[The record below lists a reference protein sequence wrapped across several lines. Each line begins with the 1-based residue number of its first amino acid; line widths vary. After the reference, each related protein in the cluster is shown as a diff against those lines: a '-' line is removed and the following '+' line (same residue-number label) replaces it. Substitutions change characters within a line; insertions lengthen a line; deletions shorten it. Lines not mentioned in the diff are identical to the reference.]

1 MFDRLGLTLKVLREM
16 SGMSQAALAQKAR
29 LGKSQLSK
37 YESGREL
44 PKLDSLARLLEA
56 LDTTALQLFYVHDLL
71 EKARDPGDGT
81 AAALLRQHAGG
92 PLFAAEEASR
102 YRHLFNE
109 FLGLFE
115 AAVRARVLDAVPG
128 RSAGA

>member
-1 MFDRLGLTLKVLREM
+1 MFERLGLTLKVLREL

-44 PKLDSLARLLEA
+44 PKLDSLGRILAA
-56 LDTTALQLFYVHDLL
+56 LDATPLQLFYLHDLL
-71 EKARDPGDGT
+71 EKASDPRVGA
-81 AAALLRQHAGG
+81 AAALLRQHAAG
-92 PLFAAEEASR
+92 PLFGTDEASR
-102 YRHLFNE
+102 YRHLFGE

-115 AAVRARVLDAVPG
+115 AAVRARVLEDGPVRRA
-128 RSAGA
+128 

>member
-16 SGMSQAALAQKAR
+16 SGQSQAALAQKAR

-44 PKLDSLARLLEA
+44 PKLDSLARLLAA
-56 LDTTALQLFYVHDLL
+56 LETTPLQLFYVHDLL
-71 EKARDPGDGT
+71 EKSRDSRDGA

-92 PLFAAEEASR
+92 PLFGADEASR
-102 YRHLFNE
+102 YRHLFGE
-109 FLGLFE
+109 LLGLFE
-115 AAVRARVLDAVPG
+115 AAVRSRVLDGTRA
-128 RSAGA
+128 

>member
-1 MFDRLGLTLKVLREM
+1 MFERLGLTLKVLREM
-16 SGMSQAALAQKAR
+16 SGLSQAALAQKAR

-56 LDTTALQLFYVHDLL
+56 LETTPLQLFYIHDLL
-71 EKARDPGDGT
+71 EKARDPRDGA
-81 AAALLRQHAGG
+81 AAALLRHPTGG
-92 PLFAAEEASR
+92 PFFAAEEASR
-102 YRHLFNE
+102 YRHLFSE

-115 AAVRARVLDAVPG
+115 AAVRARVLDGMPD
-128 RSAGA
+128 RSVGA